1 MSWFSEFF
9 KKQDDFEVEYKD
21 IPASTLLRWYIYDTS
36 LADENGT
43 AEFMGLS
50 RVSQEGD
57 EKEREDSDR
66 RLIDSKFL
74 FPYIDYISSISSDV
88 VTSVQLK
95 DLADSTDQA
104 TKALSEELAVD
115 LEVMRKVYKAVAAST
130 LLGAFSIALHVGLIH
145 AGTVVLSET
154 DEGDIYE

>member
-1 MSWFSEFF
+1 
-9 KKQDDFEVEYKD
+9 
-21 IPASTLLRWYIYDTS
+21 
-36 LADENGT
+36 
-43 AEFMGLS
+43 
-50 RVSQEGD
+50 
-57 EKEREDSDR
+57 
-66 RLIDSKFL
+66 
-74 FPYIDYISSISSDV
+74 V
-88 VTSVQLK
+88 VTSVQLR

-130 LLGAFSIALHVGLIH
+130 LLGAFSIALHVGLID